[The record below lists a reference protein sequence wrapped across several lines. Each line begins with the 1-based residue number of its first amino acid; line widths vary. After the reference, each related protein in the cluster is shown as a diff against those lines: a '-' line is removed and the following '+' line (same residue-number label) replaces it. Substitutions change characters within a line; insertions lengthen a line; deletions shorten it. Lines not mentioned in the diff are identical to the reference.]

1 MKTTALETKEY
12 NKYQNF
18 FDFKDQLR
26 NRTFLI
32 TGANG
37 LLGKAVIKWLLF
49 ANEKHNLNLNVIAS
63 TRSPERI
70 PDYIEKNDRIRFVK
84 FAEEDL
90 IEEKIDFII
99 HLAAPTEIVYFMSHP
114 VESFRTIVDA
124 TERML
129 DLATKKGSVLLY
141 LSTKEVYGAANEEKP
156 LTEDYVGRINS
167 LNIRNSY
174 PIGKVGAEYL
184 CCAYN
189 YEYKTKTKI
198 VRLCSIQGL
207 LQPYDEGRVF
217 SQILR
222 SIIEKKNFI
231 MKSDGMSKKTVIYT
245 LDAVS
250 AIFTV
255 LFRGEIGEAYNAA
268 NPDTYMTINDFI
280 HKLYDRFDNTLKI
293 EYQIEDTAKT
303 GYMPHLS
310 FTQDVSK
317 LEGLG
322 WKPYTSLTEIY
333 EIDLERFRK

>member
-1 MKTTALETKEY
+1 
-12 NKYQNF
+12 
-18 FDFKDQLR
+18 
-26 NRTFLI
+26 
-32 TGANG
+32 
-37 LLGKAVIKWLLF
+37 
-49 ANEKHNLNLNVIAS
+49 
-63 TRSPERI
+63 
-70 PDYIEKNDRIRFVK
+70 
-84 FAEEDL
+84 
-90 IEEKIDFII
+90 
-99 HLAAPTEIVYFMSHP
+99 
-114 VESFRTIVDA
+114 
-124 TERML
+124 
-129 DLATKKGSVLLY
+129 
-141 LSTKEVYGAANEEKP
+141 
-156 LTEDYVGRINS
+156 
-167 LNIRNSY
+167 
-174 PIGKVGAEYL
+174 
-184 CCAYN
+184 
-189 YEYKTKTKI
+189 
-198 VRLCSIQGL
+198 
-207 LQPYDEGRVF
+207 
-217 SQILR
+217 
-222 SIIEKKNFI
+222 